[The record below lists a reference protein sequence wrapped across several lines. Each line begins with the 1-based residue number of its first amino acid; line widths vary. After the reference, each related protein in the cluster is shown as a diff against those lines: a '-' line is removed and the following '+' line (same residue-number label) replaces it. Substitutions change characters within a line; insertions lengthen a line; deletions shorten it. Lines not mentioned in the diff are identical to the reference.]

1 MSTSSVDK
9 CSTNSRVSRDSYS
22 LWPILPKDVDDIY
35 PNRNM
40 HFLLQKCSIFTVE
53 KTPTLFFPSS
63 HLILISPSLYRLQQ
77 NDPSLAWL
85 SWTLAQKRDL
95 DFAFYPWPVWL
106 KTQSTGLMPSLL
118 CIPTW
123 HILRCF
129 YSKTIKDPE
138 LLLSFQFWT
147 ALALWPYQ
155 PNRLALVRVTTW
167 CCCDSAS
174 IPNNM
179 LGLRW
184 PFIVVLLLS
193 GP

>member
-1 MSTSSVDK
+1 M
-9 CSTNSRVSRDSYS
+9 TNITKRCWRY
-22 LWPILPKDVDDIY
+22 LPK
-35 PNRNM
+35 
-40 HFLLQKCSIFTVE
+40 QKYAFSVT
-53 KTPTLFFPSS
+53 KTLFFPSS

-155 PNRLALVRVTTW
+155 PNRLAWVRVTTAVTPPPSQTT
-167 CCCDSAS
+167 CLAFGD
-174 IPNNM
+174 
-179 LGLRW
+179 
-184 PFIVVLLLS
+184 LS
-193 GP
+193 